1 MKQLLVLFLLI
12 SISFSSLVWEF
23 DTEGSVSIKPVV
35 YQGAIVT
42 ASDDGNIYSLDAV
55 SGARKW
61 STSVGIVPNE
71 VFVFDNAV
79 VSSTTSAKLTKLGA
93 GGKVAWQV
101 DFNTTDYNAS
111 RIYGASANDKDIFVT
126 ADSGVYKVSKAGTVT
141 TLVSFED
148 IKEEQILTAPAS
160 GSGFVIYGNDNEL
173 IKISESGQTLW
184 KTSISGG
191 KYWLSRPI
199 VSGDVVYIGALDS
212 KMHAYRVSTGLK
224 HWEVQSRNWIL
235 GSAVVDSN
243 TAYFGSNDGRIYAVD
258 SNGRI
263 LWEAKTQL
271 AIKSQPELGRMGGID
286 VVFVGAG
293 DRNIYAISRENG
305 DILWSGPSA
314 GAVGSPLFYLNSVIF
329 GSGDSNI
336 YSYSTE
342 RACSLTNPMEGDL
355 IGLKE
360 VVVNGNYV
368 SESGNAAVW
377 VSINN
382 GEWKEAETGESN
394 WIYYL
399 DPSEN
404 FNMGLN
410 TIFCMV
416 SDGSGQESGP
426 TFTEVTINH
435 DPNAALSD
443 LKIRVPPSI
452 IEGEEFT
459 IYVNDGDDG
468 SPVERFTW
476 TLNSGEGKQSG
487 KNITLTLNEPSS
499 HSITVKKIGFNDKTV
514 KFTVNE
520 SGVNPFI
527 LAGGVLVIIIV
538 LWQVW
543 TRFLKQRFAKKKKR

>member
-1 MKQLLVLFLLI
+1 MKQLLALLLLI

-23 DTEGSVSIKPVV
+23 DTDGPVSIKPVV

-42 ASDDGNIYSLDAV
+42 ASDDGNLYSMDAV
-55 SGARKW
+55 SGTRKW
-61 STSVGIVPNE
+61 STSVGVIPNE

-79 VSSTTSAKLTKLGA
+79 FTSTTSAKLTKLGA

-101 DFNTTDYNAS
+101 DFNTTDYNVS
-111 RIYGASANDKDIFVT
+111 RIFGATANNNDVFVT
-126 ADSGVYKVSKAGTVT
+126 ADRGVYKISKAGAVT
-141 TLVSFED
+141 MLESFE
-148 IKEEQILTAPAS
+148 EEQILSAPAA
-160 GSGFVIYGNDNEL
+160 GSGFVIYGKDNEL
-173 IKISESGQTLW
+173 VKISDSGQTLW
-184 KTSISGG
+184 KTTISDGN
-191 KYWLSRPI
+191 YWLSRPV
-199 VSGDVVYIGALDS
+199 VSGDVVYIGALDK
-212 KMHAYRVSTGLK
+212 KMHAYRISTGLK
-224 HWEVQSRNWIL
+224 HWEVQTRNWVL
-235 GSAVVDSN
+235 GSAAVDSN

-258 SNGRI
+258 SNGNV

-293 DRNIYAISRENG
+293 DKNIYAISRENG

-329 GSGDSNI
+329 GSEDSNV

-342 RACSLTNPMEGDL
+342 RACSITNPMEGDV
-355 IGLKE
+355 IGRKE

-377 VSINN
+377 ISINN
-382 GEWKEAETGESN
+382 GEWMEAETGESN
-394 WIYYL
+394 WVYYL
-399 DPSEN
+399 DPSGN

-416 SDGSGQESGP
+416 SDAGGQESGP
-426 TFTEVTINH
+426 TFTEVTVNH
-435 DPNAALSD
+435 DPNAELSD

-452 IEGEEFT
+452 VEGEEFT

-476 TLNSGEGKQSG
+476 NLNDGEEKQSS
-487 KNITLTLNEPSS
+487 KNITITLNEPSS
-499 HSITVKKIGFNDKTV
+499 HTITVKKIGFNDKTV

-527 LAGGVLVIIIV
+527 LVGGVLVIVIV

-543 TRFLKQRFAKKKKR
+543 TRFLKQRFAKKKRR